1 METKQ
6 FFYKAIVYTVYLEEM
21 CRRRNSKP
29 LTEREE
35 RRILYSLEDS
45 LSSRNRTCIHLYK
58 WIIYFCPFL
67 AHRYGC
73 RFMNN
78 VKRAYMTQKNNHS
91 LGKYIEGALDMTV
104 CSKIKK
110 TSCEEIPTENS
121 RADQIIDSLK
131 ELKSMLRSQSE
142 QKVDY
147 SRFKNSEL
155 RDIIND
161 SFRKLSVLCS
171 NVTELDRDKLII
183 LVQYVTATNGLLCI

>member
-1 METKQ
+1 
-6 FFYKAIVYTVYLEEM
+6 
-21 CRRRNSKP
+21 
-29 LTEREE
+29 
-35 RRILYSLEDS
+35 
-45 LSSRNRTCIHLYK
+45 
-58 WIIYFCPFL
+58 
-67 AHRYGC
+67 
-73 RFMNN
+73 
-78 VKRAYMTQKNNHS
+78 
-91 LGKYIEGALDMTV
+91 MTV